1 MKQEKAGS
9 RWLVANG
16 MGKKNGKHPLMKSK
30 AGGGADKASGFRA
43 RVGIWFPELP
53 PPTPAPTVNY
63 V

>member
-30 AGGGADKASGFRA
+30 AGGGADKASGFQS
-43 RVGIWFPELP
+43 
-53 PPTPAPTVNY
+53 
-63 V
+63 